1 MDLDRGQPPAHL
13 IYVRDMLEQLK
24 VVSRAEPGSVLRYLL
39 DMTHLEVVNQ
49 IADRPADRP
58 ADRSE
63 AGDEGRPEAS
73 SPAKA
78 R

>member
-49 IADRPADRP
+49 IAARP